1 MNQVTG
7 HDVVKG
13 TAGAAPLVSI
23 LVLNW
28 NGEAFVAECLDSLL
42 AQTYPR
48 VELIVVD
55 NASTDRSVPLIR
67 ERYGDRVRLIVN
79 ETNLGF
85 AAGNNVGIA
94 ASRGAYVLLINN
106 DAVAEPG
113 WAEALVREAET
124 DPRVG
129 MCASKI
135 VTYDD
140 PRVIDSAGLL
150 LFRDGLGRGRGRM
163 QRDVGEF
170 NKPEDVLLPSGC
182 AALYRRAMLDQIGVF
197 DEEFFMYCDDM
208 DLGLRGRVA
217 GWRCRFVPD
226 AVVRHRYSASAG
238 RYSLRKVFLVERNR
252 IWVMVKYFPW
262 SAVILSL
269 FWTALRLGW
278 HGYAAWRRRGGAG
291 RALEGE
297 SAWRLI
303 GTVARAYLAAAS
315 GVPAMVRQRRGRH
328 ITSVEFRRWLRYHG
342 VSAREV
348 ALTE

>member
-1 MNQVTG
+1 MSPSAPVS
-7 HDVVKG
+7 
-13 TAGAAPLVSI
+13 AAAPLASVI
-23 LVLNW
+23 VLNW
-28 NGEAFVAECLDSLL
+28 NGEALIAECVDSLL

-48 VELIVVD
+48 LEILIVD
-55 NASTDRSVPLIR
+55 NASTDRSASLIR
-67 ERYGDRVRLIVN
+67 ERYGEKVRLIVN
-79 ETNLGF
+79 PANLGF

-94 ASRGAYVLLINN
+94 ASRGAYVVLINN
-106 DAVAEPG
+106 DAVADPG
-113 WAEALVREAET
+113 WAEALVREAEA

-163 QRDVGEF
+163 QRDVGAF
-170 NKPEDVLLPSGC
+170 SKPEDVLLPSGC

-197 DEEFFMYCDDM
+197 DEGFFMYCDDV

-252 IWVMVKYFPW
+252 IWVMMKYFPW
-262 SAVILSL
+262 SAVVLSP

-278 HGYAAWRRRGGAG
+278 HGYAAWRGRGGAG
-291 RALEGE
+291 RALERG
-297 SAWRLI
+297 SAWRLVW
-303 GTVARAYLAAAS
+303 TVARAYVAAAR
-315 GVPAMVRQRRGRH
+315 GVPAMIRQRRSGQ
-328 ITSVEFRRWLRYHG
+328 ISCVQFRNWFRSHG
-342 VSAREV
+342 ISAREV

>member
-1 MNQVTG
+1 
-7 HDVVKG
+7 VKRKLINRRG
-13 TAGAAPLVSI
+13 PEPLVSI

-28 NGEAFVAECLDSLL
+28 NGEAFVAECVESLL
-42 AQTYPR
+42 AQTYQR
-48 VELIVVD
+48 VEIIVVD

-67 ERYGDRVRLIVN
+67 ERYGERVRLIVN
-79 ETNLGF
+79 DANLGF

-94 ASRGAYVLLINN
+94 AARGAYILLINN

-113 WAEALVREAET
+113 WAEALVREAEV
-124 DPRVG
+124 DSRVG

-135 VTYDD
+135 LMHDD
-140 PRVIDSAGLL
+140 PCVIDSAGLL
-150 LFRDGLGRGRGRM
+150 LSCDGLGRGRGRLR
-163 QRDVGEF
+163 RDVGAF

-182 AALYRRAMLDQIGVF
+182 AALYRRAMLAQIGVF
-197 DEEFFMYCDDM
+197 DEAFFMYCDDV

-262 SAVILSL
+262 SVVILSP

-278 HGYAAWRRRGGAG
+278 HGYAAWRGLGGAG
-291 RALEGE
+291 RALERASG
-297 SAWRLI
+297 WRLMW
-303 GTVARAYLAAAS
+303 TVARAYVAAAR
-315 GVPAMVRQRRGRH
+315 GVGGMWRKRLALAGSRN
-328 ITSVEFRRWLRYHG
+328 ISWLEFHRWLRYHG
-342 VSAREV
+342 VSLREV

>member
-1 MNQVTG
+1 MRLSAPVS
-7 HDVVKG
+7 
-13 TAGAAPLVSI
+13 AAAPLASVI
-23 LVLNW
+23 VLNW
-28 NGEAFVAECLDSLL
+28 NGEALITECVDSLL
-42 AQTYPR
+42 AQTYLR
-48 VELIVVD
+48 LEILVVD
-55 NASTDRSVPLIR
+55 NASTDRSVSLIR
-67 ERYGDRVRLIVN
+67 ERYGEKVCLIVN
-79 ETNLGF
+79 PANLGF

-106 DAVAEPG
+106 DAVADPG
-113 WAEALVREAET
+113 WVEALVREAEA

-135 VTYDD
+135 LTYDD

-150 LFRDGLGRGRGRM
+150 LSRDGLGRGRGRM
-163 QRDVGEF
+163 QRDAVEF

-182 AALYRRAMLDQIGVF
+182 AALYRRAMLDQIGLF
-197 DEEFFMYCDDM
+197 DEEFFMYCDDV

-252 IWVMVKYFPW
+252 IWVMMKYFPW
-262 SAVILSL
+262 SAVTVSPV
-269 FWTALRLGW
+269 WTALRLGW
-278 HGYAAWRRRGGAG
+278 HGYAAWRGRGGAG
-291 RALEGE
+291 RAREGE

-303 GTVARAYLAAAS
+303 GTVARAYLAATR

-328 ITSVEFRRWLRYHG
+328 ITSVEFRRWIRYHG

>member
-1 MNQVTG
+1 LASV
-7 HDVVKG
+7 
-13 TAGAAPLVSI
+13 I
-23 LVLNW
+23 VLNW
-28 NGEAFVAECLDSLL
+28 NGEALIAECVDSLL
-42 AQTYPR
+42 AQTYLR
-48 VELIVVD
+48 LEILVVD
-55 NASTDRSVPLIR
+55 NASTDRSVSLIR
-67 ERYGDRVRLIVN
+67 ERYGEKVCLIVN
-79 ETNLGF
+79 PANLGF

-113 WAEALVREAET
+113 WVEALVREAEA
-124 DPRVG
+124 DPCVG

-135 VTYDD
+135 VTHDD
-140 PRVIDSAGLL
+140 PGVIDSVGLL
-150 LFRDGLGRGRGRM
+150 LFRDGLGRGRGRL
-163 QRDVGEF
+163 QRDVGDF

-182 AALYRRAMLDQIGVF
+182 AALYRRAMLDQIGLF
-197 DEEFFMYCDDM
+197 DEEFFMYCDDV

-226 AVVRHRYSASAG
+226 AVVRHRSSASAG

-252 IWVMVKYFPW
+252 IWVMMKYFPW
-262 SAVILSL
+262 SAVIVSPV
-269 FWTALRLGW
+269 WTALRLWW
-278 HGYAAWRRRGGAG
+278 HGYAAWRGRGGAG

-303 GTVARAYLAAAS
+303 GTVARAYLAAAR